1 MLGIVLIRVGSIV
14 YVIMG
19 FLCNLRFSII
29 KVLCKG
35 MRVLIVFRLGLL
47 LLYVF
52 RETFLVAQ
60 SSGLLRGDNEG
71 LGECIC

>member
-14 YVIMG
+14 YVVMG
-19 FLCNLRFSII
+19 FLYSLRFSII

-35 MRVLIVFRLGLL
+35 MRVLIIFRLGLL

-60 SSGLLRGDNEG
+60 SSGLLGGDNEG
-71 LGECIC
+71 LGACVC